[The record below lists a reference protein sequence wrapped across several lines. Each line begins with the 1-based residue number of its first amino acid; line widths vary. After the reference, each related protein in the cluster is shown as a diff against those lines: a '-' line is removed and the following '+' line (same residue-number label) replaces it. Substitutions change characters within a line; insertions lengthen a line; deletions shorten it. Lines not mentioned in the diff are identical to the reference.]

1 MRATLIAVGFALL
14 VAPAGCAD
22 DPAIDPAN
30 DPEGGPS
37 STTSAAMTSVS
48 PPSASPSVEGE
59 TWIAV
64 IEVAADPNDL
74 DALTQQLLEP
84 LGTALMVAPADC
96 FEGLPET
103 AGDGYFI
110 GAVGDSRSEVERA
123 VDEAGETVAFT
134 ANVTI
139 LCTD

>member
-1 MRATLIAVGFALL
+1 MRATLIAVGFALM

-22 DPAIDPAN
+22 DPEA
-30 DPEGGPS
+30 ERS
-37 STTSAAMTSVS
+37 STPTAATTSVS
-48 PPSASPSVEGE
+48 SPSASPSAEGE

-64 IEVAADPNDL
+64 IEVAADPDDL

-84 LGTALMVAPADC
+84 LGTALMVAPVDC
-96 FEGLPET
+96 FEGLPE
-103 AGDGYFI
+103 AANDGYVI

-123 VDEAGETVAFT
+123 VVDAGETVAFT

>member
-1 MRATLIAVGFALL
+1 MRATLIAVGFALM

-22 DPAIDPAN
+22 DPAN
-30 DPEGGPS
+30 DPDGGRS
-37 STTSAAMTSVS
+37 STTSAPTTSVS
-48 PPSASPSVEGE
+48 PPSASPSAEGE

-64 IEVAADPNDL
+64 IDVAADPDDL

-84 LGTALMVAPADC
+84 LGTALVVAPADC

-103 AGDGYFI
+103 ANVGYVI
-110 GAVGDSRSEVERA
+110 GAVGDARSEVERA
-123 VDEAGETVAFT
+123 VVDAGQTVAFT

>member
-1 MRATLIAVGFALL
+1 MRATLIAVGFALM

-22 DPAIDPAN
+22 DPADGP
-30 DPEGGPS
+30 DGGRS
-37 STTSAAMTSVS
+37 STPSAATTSVS
-48 PPSASPSVEGE
+48 PPSAAPSAEGE
-59 TWIAV
+59 GWIAV
-64 IEVAADPNDL
+64 IDVAADPDDL

-84 LGTALMVAPADC
+84 LGTALMVAPVDC

-103 AGDGYFI
+103 ANDGYVI
-110 GAVGDSRSEVERA
+110 GAVGDARSEVERA
-123 VDEAGETVAFT
+123 VVDAGETVAFT